1 MPGSFFTKAALRLIF
16 IIKLSS
22 SGRIVTEEIGAFRT
36 AYYRPVTRGTRLA
49 VMPGQQMSHQ
59 LINFFVFAPCQ
70 LGVFGK
76 R

>member
-1 MPGSFFTKAALRLIF
+1 MPGSFFIAKRSPGYISN
-16 IIKLSS
+16 KLNL
-22 SGRIVTEEIGAFRT
+22 SGRIVTEEVGTFRT
-36 AYYRPVTRGTRLA
+36 ANNGPVTRGTRLA

-59 LINFFVFAPCQ
+59 LINFLVFATCQ